1 MGGGG
6 GARRPSKGGPWSREE
21 EGQTGVVFEK
31 SLWQAALA
39 VLETGTSLAVL
50 KTGTSL
56 AVLETGTSLAV
67 LKTGTSLAVLETGT
81 SLAARGLS
89 PGGFSEQWGEEGAAF
104 GSRP

>member
-56 AVLETGTSLAV
+56 AVLETGTSLA
-67 LKTGTSLAVLETGT
+67 
-81 SLAARGLS
+81 ARGLS